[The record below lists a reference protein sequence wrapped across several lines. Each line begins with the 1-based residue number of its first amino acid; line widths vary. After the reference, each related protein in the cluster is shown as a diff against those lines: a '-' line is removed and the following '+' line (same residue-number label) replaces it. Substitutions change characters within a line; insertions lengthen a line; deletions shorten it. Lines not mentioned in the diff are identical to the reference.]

1 MKGSLTAA
9 WRGGSREGLAG
20 WRITFAFDQDV
31 IAALKRTIPPD
42 CREWNEEQ
50 KYWWVAVEYE
60 HLLVMLFPSL
70 EGYLAQGSL
79 F

>member
-1 MKGSLTAA
+1 MSANLTGA
-9 WRGGSREGLAG
+9 WRGGSRDGLAG
-20 WRITFAFDQDV
+20 WRVTFAYDEDT
-31 IAALKRTIPPD
+31 IANLKRTIPAD

-50 KYWWVAVEYE
+50 KYWWVAIEFE
-60 HLLVMLFPSL
+60 GALVKLFPAM